1 MPTILAYLLTDGTPL
16 FFSWLRNPWATPV
29 CVILL
34 QLVFLLLQVQLDEFL
49 QGVVWV
55 PDEDA
60 DEALLSEGVASAER
74 AADGDGA
81 RSSPE
86 QAVAQCLFHLHRLAN
101 LWQPVLAPG
110 VLF

>member
-1 MPTILAYLLTDGTPL
+1 MW
-16 FFSWLRNPWATPV
+16 S
-29 CVILL
+29 LL
-34 QLVFLLLQVQLDEFL
+34 QLVCFFLQVQLDEFL